1 MRNKNKSVAKKE
13 VSTAAP
19 VKASSVATAQAAASK
34 TDATK
39 VEESAS
45 KVAVPEVKKE
55 ETVKPAEAVKKEEKK
70 EEKPVEKAVAKV
82 EEKPVTEKKKPGR
95 KPGRKPASEK
105 AAAKK
110 VAKKVEPV
118 SVEEVYFEYNHEQ
131 VLSNELVE
139 RIKME
144 YKNEGHRISSI
155 KSLKVY
161 VNVVDR
167 KAYYVINDKAEGKFV
182 EF

>member
-1 MRNKNKSVAKKE
+1 MRKNKSVAKKE

-19 VKASSVATAQAAASK
+19 VKAASVATAQAAAPK
-34 TDATK
+34 KDATE

-55 ETVKPAEAVKKEEKK
+55 EAVKTEEKT
-70 EEKPVEKAVAKV
+70 EEKAAAKA

-105 AAAKK
+105 PAAKK
-110 VAKKVEPV
+110 APKKSEQAV
-118 SVEEVYFEYNHEQ
+118 VEEVYFEYNHEQ

>member
-19 VKASSVATAQAAASK
+19 VKAASVATAQAAASK
-34 TDATK
+34 ADAK

-45 KVAVPEVKKE
+45 KDVVPEVKKE
-55 ETVKPAEAVKKEEKK
+55 ETVKPAEAVKKEEKPVENAAAK
-70 EEKPVEKAVAKV
+70 AEEKPA
-82 EEKPVTEKKKPGR
+82 TEKKKPGR

-110 VAKKVEPV
+110 APKKGEQV
-118 SVEEVYFEYNHEQ
+118 SVEEVYFEYNQEQ

-155 KSLKVY
+155 KSLRVY
-161 VNVVDR
+161 VDVVEK
-167 KAYYVINDKAEGKFV
+167 KAYYVINDKAEGKFI

>member
-19 VKASSVATAQAAASK
+19 VKAASVATAQAAASK

-45 KVAVPEVKKE
+45 KDVVPEVKKE
-55 ETVKPAEAVKKEEKK
+55 ETVKPVEAVKK
-70 EEKPVEKAVAKV
+70 EEKPVEKAAAKV

-110 VAKKVEPV
+110 APKKGEQV

-182 EF
+182 EY

>member
-19 VKASSVATAQAAASK
+19 VKAASVATAQAAAPK
-34 TDATK
+34 TDAK
-39 VEESAS
+39 AEESAS
-45 KVAVPEVKKE
+45 KVVVPEVKKE
-55 ETVKPAEAVKKEEKK
+55 ETVKTAEAIKKEDKTVEKAAEK
-70 EEKPVEKAVAKV
+70 AEEKPVA
-82 EEKPVTEKKKPGR
+82 EKKKPGR

-105 AAAKK
+105 VTVKK
-110 VAKKVEPV
+110 APKKGEQVA
-118 SVEEVYFEYNHEQ
+118 VEEVYFEYNGEQ
-131 VLSNELVE
+131 LLSNELVE
-139 RIKME
+139 RIKLE

-155 KSLKVY
+155 KTLRVY
-161 VNVVDR
+161 VSLEER